1 MCKGKTGECF
11 VVSGGVIW
19 KSFFLGLSQSFL
31 LTITCKLCVAA
42 NHTQGKISRWR
53 IWSRWP
59 AGCYSEGPSHKLAP
73 SHRTLASNVCGHK
86 FQTKCRNYGARNV
99 ARVCRV
105 CMHCRGRKDLCS
117 HGTPVWL
124 SSLPPLRS
132 YLPATGMAMTRMAVQ
147 CRIQIPFIPE
157 KKARDFPLAVSRAKG
172 SVLAHPQ
179 NLPRATR
186 MHFAVHRST
195 DKLLLQ
201 MQELARLSG

>member
-1 MCKGKTGECF
+1 M
-11 VVSGGVIW
+11 
-19 KSFFLGLSQSFL
+19 
-31 LTITCKLCVAA
+31 
-42 NHTQGKISRWR
+42 
-53 IWSRWP
+53 
-59 AGCYSEGPSHKLAP
+59 
-73 SHRTLASNVCGHK
+73 
-86 FQTKCRNYGARNV
+86 

-157 KKARDFPLAVSRAKG
+157 KKKARDFPLAVSRAKG

-201 MQELARLSG
+201 MQELARPLWLTSSGINSCEITRRKFRPSGSSQLALCLINLCTCPCSTRGLSMRLRRRS